1 MTKNA
6 IKTVLVNRD
15 CKLAE
20 KINREAPVIRRKMT
34 EEEMKKF
41 FAPKKES
48 CHRL

>member
-1 MTKNA
+1 MTKRA
-6 IKTVLVNRD
+6 VQTVLVNRD

-20 KINREAPVIRRKMT
+20 KINKEAPVTVRKMT